1 MFFENKR
8 GGVAKRQTQQFKR
21 LSLCGFKSRPRYY
34 VMELSGSCVDLQFI
48 VSLGTG
54 MTFSNFSGSAAL
66 EIIK

>member
-1 MFFENKR
+1 
-8 GGVAKRQTQQFKR
+8 
-21 LSLCGFKSRPRYY
+21 
-34 VMELSGSCVDLQFI
+34 MELSGSCVDLQFI